1 MMDELLPSLN
11 SSALKNQ
18 SFFET
23 ARLDEFFDHAG
34 IGAAFTVRER
44 SIGQP

>member
-1 MMDELLPSLN
+1 MMDEPLPSIN
-11 SSALKNQ
+11 SSALKNL
-18 SFFET
+18 SFLDI

-34 IGAAFTVRER
+34 IRAAFTVRER